1 MMKRGFLNTSKV
13 KKQPLYGRT
22 QSQPHQLEIE
32 EPVETR
38 NSSKSLG
45 REVDAGHPEG
55 VVAGPLPSSTIENS
69 LRTDHAEDTI
79 LVSTIP
85 LHFEDGSGDPDGH
98 SEWIARGPTYDK
110 ILKLPSFPSPIPKPR
125 RHNMYVVK
133 PSRGM
138 GLGVFATCDI
148 EAGELIFSE
157 RPLLVYPSA
166 AAPLEASNPYSRLSS
181 TKKTSGQKEAIE
193 YEQLAEVA
201 LERMTEEGR
210 AAYLSLANAHG
221 RDSRPLVG
229 IIKTNG
235 YLTNIGDGPDPRP
248 GGDYAHARKYGAV
261 CEIGARINHSCSPN
275 VTFWFNRSSF
285 SMQVSAI
292 KDIKGGQEF
301 FSSYCRLD
309 QSAAKRKVALAPY
322 GFECKCPVC
331 VHAIPATDQ
340 LHEEFPARV
349 QRFSELSK
357 GWIRAP
363 RLDASVLD
371 PLLQLEKDAIKEG
384 LIPEPPYRRLLGII
398 EVVYAKL
405 GMREKAGHYTEI
417 RCRLNAI
424 GEDDKTR

>member
-1 MMKRGFLNTSKV
+1 MKRGFLNTSKV
-13 KKQPLYGRT
+13 KKQALYGQT
-22 QSQPHQLEIE
+22 QPQPHQLEIE
-32 EPVETR
+32 KPVQTR
-38 NSSKSLG
+38 NSSKSSG
-45 REVDAGHPEG
+45 RVVDAGHPEG
-55 VVAGPLPSSTIENS
+55 VVAGPLPSSTNENS
-69 LRTDHAEDTI
+69 LRTDHGKDAI

-85 LHFEDGSGDPDGH
+85 LHFEDGPGDPDGH
-98 SEWIARGPTYDK
+98 SEWIVSGPTYDK
-110 ILKLPSFPSPIPKPR
+110 ILKSPSFPGPIPKPR

-166 AAPLEASNPYSRLSS
+166 AAPLEASNPYIRLSS
-181 TKKTSGQKEAIE
+181 SKGRNAQRNAIE

-210 AAYLSLANAHG
+210 AAFLSLANAHG
-221 RDSRPLVG
+221 GDNRPLVA

-235 YLTNIGDGPDPRP
+235 YLTNIGDEPDPRL
-248 GGDYAHARKYGAV
+248 GEDYARERKYGAV

-275 VTFWFNRSSF
+275 VTFWFKRSSF
-285 SMQVSAI
+285 SMQVTAI
-292 KDIKGGQEF
+292 KDIKAGQEL

-309 QSAAKRKVALAPY
+309 QSAARRKVALAPY
-322 GFECKCPVC
+322 GFECKCAVC
-331 VHAIPATDQ
+331 VHAIPATDK

-384 LIPEPPYRRLLGII
+384 LVPEPPYRRLLGII

-405 GMREKAGHYTEI
+405 GMREKAGYYTEI

-424 GEDDKTR
+424 GKDD